1 VLTDVSAWPQ
11 WNRFVTAAEGRFAV
25 GELVSLEVPKLSPA
39 LRTSLRLTVLEVDP
53 LRRLRFG
60 LSLARLG
67 LAGLFSA
74 EHTLTLSIEEDA
86 VRLWEGALFR
96 GLLVPLVSRSLNRR
110 YISAFDATNVA
121 LKNRIEALPPVR
133 PA

>member
-1 VLTDVSAWPQ
+1 MTAELSTSYIDIDAAPERVWEVLTDVSAWPQ

-67 LAGLFSA
+67 FPSLFST

-86 VRLWEGALFR
+86 VRL
-96 GLLVPLVSRSLNRR
+96 
-110 YISAFDATNVA
+110 
-121 LKNRIEALPPVR
+121 
-133 PA
+133 

>member
-67 LAGLFSA
+67 LPGLFSA

>member
-67 LAGLFSA
+67 LPGLFST

-86 VRLWEGALFR
+86 VRL
-96 GLLVPLVSRSLNRR
+96 
-110 YISAFDATNVA
+110 
-121 LKNRIEALPPVR
+121 
-133 PA
+133 